1 MLEAVS
7 LSCNKVKYGDS
18 YGNKRKKK
26 KKMDVTKRCI
36 ISIYKEITNK
46 WRDLTVQRE
55 RSSQSK
61 EGEI

>member
-1 MLEAVS
+1 MGAHLG
-7 LSCNKVKYGDS
+7 VK
-18 YGNKRKKK
+18 KERKKI
-26 KKMDVTKRCI
+26 DVTKRYI

-46 WRDLTVQRE
+46 WRDLTVQKE